1 LLRGNGKRVLL
12 GVLLALAVT
21 ACSQPPVPRDQ
32 FYRLSGGSPAQR
44 YATPPVE
51 GSLAVNRLR
60 ADGLVSQ
67 RPILFSTREQPNR
80 LEQHNY
86 HYWVDIP
93 PMMLRD
99 SLLVYLERANLASSV
114 ALGDARHRAGCELSA
129 NLRRMEHVVASGQ
142 PSTAVIEIQF
152 QLERVNDAA
161 ILLNRTYRA
170 EQVAAALTLDSTA
183 AAFDQALAALF
194 ARLTGDIA
202 TAAPTCPA
210 PVS

>member
-1 LLRGNGKRVLL
+1 MAV
-12 GVLLALAVT
+12 LALMVA
-21 ACSQPPVPRDQ
+21 ACSAPPVPRDQ
-32 FYRLSGGSPAQR
+32 FYRLSGGSPTQR
-44 YATPPVE
+44 FATPPIE

-67 RPILFSTREQPNR
+67 RPILFSTLEHPNR

-86 HYWVDIP
+86 HYWIEIP
-93 PMMLRD
+93 PVMLRD
-99 SLLVYLERANLASSV
+99 SLMVYLEQANIAPSI

-129 NLRRMEHVVASGQ
+129 NLRRMEHVVSGGQ
-142 PSTAVIEIQF
+142 PSTAVIEVQF

-170 EQVAAALTLDSTA
+170 EQVALALTVDSTA

-194 ARLTGDIA
+194 VRLISDLAAA
-202 TAAPTCPA
+202 TPTCPA